1 MPPLYLIIDED
12 LFFIIP
18 IIVMIKS
25 NILISFS
32 KPSLSTQNIDKMSS
46 NTIILNHCITAI
58 LILLNVKD

>member
-32 KPSLSTQNIDKMSS
+32 KPSLSTQNIDK
-46 NTIILNHCITAI
+46 
-58 LILLNVKD
+58 K